1 MPDLQPRDA
10 ESDPHRS
17 RRAGILP
24 LGPNAFAWMPPFAI
38 VSFGVP
44 LFLPMLHRLRERGD
58 MFPVTQ
64 GVMAFA
70 EFDQALHHLPAI
82 IGYVVAVPANQPR
95 LRREGTDDDGAKH
108 LGGEF
113 VIVPGLV
120 VGILL
125 YIVLTIPIFRFTHP
139 V

>member
-24 LGPNAFAWMPPFAI
+24 LGAYAFAWMPPFAI

-44 LFLPMLHRLRERGD
+44 LFLPMLRRLRERGD

-82 IGYVVAVPANQPR
+82 IGYVVAVALTNLVFVEKARTTMGPNAWAA
-95 LRREGTDDDGAKH
+95 L
-108 LGGEF
+108 